1 MPRRLA
7 SVVPRVRGAA
17 PISIV
22 ACVVLTVAT
31 GAGAATIRSGSNK
44 AHRASAAGQHLNTLA
59 LPAAPAPA
67 APAPN
72 TDFLSSDAMSA
83 SVAAVPKP
91 KRLTDATLLVSGPR
105 TLTPKQISA
114 IRHLD
119 GVHSLLTVSAGAAV
133 VDGHRASV
141 LGVRPALFRAWTPKL
156 TAASQPLW
164 QSIAGGEL
172 TASFD
177 MGHDAQLPLGET
189 VPVRAAHDVPVRI
202 GAFASVGM
210 AGVDAVVSDVRGR
223 ELGLPHANGILISAP
238 HADPAQLRSDVKSIV
253 GKHARATLLREMI
266 VIRDAGEFMTRL
278 QINTILRAA
287 AGRVGKPYVWGAT
300 GPDSFDCSGLVQWS
314 FAHAG
319 IRMPRVSQQQWFAGP
334 HVAYADARPGDLLFW
349 HYDPTDPTNID
360 HVAIY
365 AGNGMMLVAPHTGL
379 YVEYVPVPLTNLA
392 GVVRVDPGIAA
403 QI

>member
-1 MPRRLA
+1 
-7 SVVPRVRGAA
+7 
-17 PISIV
+17 
-22 ACVVLTVAT
+22 
-31 GAGAATIRSGSNK
+31 
-44 AHRASAAGQHLNTLA
+44 
-59 LPAAPAPA
+59 
-67 APAPN
+67 
-72 TDFLSSDAMSA
+72 
-83 SVAAVPKP
+83 
-91 KRLTDATLLVSGPR
+91 
-105 TLTPKQISA
+105 
-114 IRHLD
+114 
-119 GVHSLLTVSAGAAV
+119 
-133 VDGHRASV
+133 
-141 LGVRPALFRAWTPKL
+141 
-156 TAASQPLW
+156 
-164 QSIAGGEL
+164 
-172 TASFD
+172 
-177 MGHDAQLPLGET
+177 
-189 VPVRAAHDVPVRI
+189 
-202 GAFASVGM
+202 
-210 AGVDAVVSDVRGR
+210 
-223 ELGLPHANGILISAP
+223 LPHANGILISAP